1 MKDEFNYICT
11 VFYPIVE
18 QYMNNMNDK
27 ILSKEKRREILTELV
42 TSMGAQVIDDYII
55 VKKGGLIFKLF
66 IWGNI
71 VKVGYLDCQGC
82 DLDCYKQIEFDIEA
96 DGDLWNDI
104 EGLNREDISRLGK
117 IKTLIDQTDEF
128 DIQEIKELLKEQ
140 LQRIKFILL
149 GFNTEKILDFF
160 KNAPGSSNSIP
171 FLKNSKCKTID
182 TFPQLVIDLC
192 FLSETI
198 IKNFISDRPAP
209 VLIDFLKD
217 VYGFIIISDSTSED
231 TTRIKTKFLSPIYKY
246 NPLALILVLG
256 LNYGEKNHLDP
267 SLMEKI
273 LNKKVYGI
281 PNQDQLQSFMEILY
295 QSVLLRID
303 QMKDA
308 DCSVIER

>member
-1 MKDEFNYICT
+1 MSRET
-11 VFYPIVE
+11 RR
-18 QYMNNMNDK
+18 K
-27 ILSKEKRREILTELV
+27 ILMEIIIG
-42 TSMGAQVIDDYII
+42 MGAEIINDYII
-55 VKKGGLIFKLF
+55 VKKGGLIFKLY

-71 VKVGYLDCQGC
+71 VNVGYLDCQGC

-96 DGDLWNDI
+96 DGDLWDDI
-104 EGLNREDISRLGK
+104 EGLNREDLSRLGK

-140 LQRIKFILL
+140 LQRIKFILI
-149 GFNTEKILDFF
+149 GFNTDKILEFY
-160 KNAPGSSNSIP
+160 KKAPGKNDLIP
-171 FLKNSKCKTID
+171 FLKNSKCKIID
-182 TFPQLVIDLC
+182 TFPQLVIELC

-209 VLIDFLKD
+209 VLIDFLRD

-231 TTRIKTKFLSPIYKY
+231 TTRIKTQILSQIYKY
-246 NPLALILVLG
+246 NPFALNLVLG
-256 LNYGEKNHLDP
+256 LNYGEKNYLTP

-281 PNQDQLQSFMEILY
+281 PNQDEIQNFMEILY

-308 DCSVIER
+308 DCSIIEN